1 LHDHDQA
8 NKTIEIGGTLFS
20 DYWGKEIMLSA
31 FVQLIEKA
39 RNEFNINKV
48 IGKTQISNKEAIQ
61 LVKKLG
67 FTILQTDDKEI
78 VLVKDIRQ

>member
-48 IGKTQISNKEAIQ
+48 IGKT
-61 LVKKLG
+61 
-67 FTILQTDDKEI
+67 
-78 VLVKDIRQ
+78 

>member
-1 LHDHDQA
+1 MKNYSIINLSSWWSPDQ
-8 NKTIEIGGTLFS
+8 L
-20 DYWGKEIMLSA
+20 
-31 FVQLIEKA
+31 